1 MNRPNIEAINDVVC
15 GYIGNIYSAGSCE
28 FDEKALRNLIITME
42 LIDNQ
47 MNGIID
53 EYKSTKRCSEGSRI
67 KSHEECRNFLLAT
80 MNSIR
85 MVLEDE

>member
-1 MNRPNIEAINDVVC
+1 MNRPKIEAINDVVC

-28 FDEKALRNLIITME
+28 FDEKALKSLIITMK

-53 EYKSTKRCSEGSRI
+53 EYQSTKRCFEGSRI
-67 KSHEECRNFLLAT
+67 KSHQECRDFLVAT
-80 MNSIR
+80 MNNIR
-85 MVLEDE
+85 MVLKDE